1 MLHRAL
7 KIDEE
12 RLYVIYFKAITICD
26 RIEQ

>member
-12 RLYVIYFKAITICD
+12 RLCVIHFKAITIYD